1 LCLHGLRLL
10 GAADAPR
17 VAARFGL
24 NTDETHESL
33 LDYEAVGWT
42 ARSDFGGV
50 RVWSLTDA
58 GRTENERQ
66 LAEELDTCSGRDAV
80 TRAHTSFV
88 PLNERLLQ
96 AATDWQ
102 LRPMP
107 GAPLASNDH
116 TDFRWDDRVIER
128 LVSIG
133 RRLRPVSDEL
143 SAVLTRFDGYA
154 DRFDA
159 ATQRIQAG
167 QTRWVDAIEIDSCHR
182 VWMQLHEDLIATLA
196 MQRDA

>member
-1 LCLHGLRLL
+1 
-10 GAADAPR
+10 
-17 VAARFGL
+17 
-24 NTDETHESL
+24 
-33 LDYEAVGWT
+33 
-42 ARSDFGGV
+42 
-50 RVWSLTDA
+50 LTDA

-66 LAEELDTCSGRDAV
+66 LAEELDACAGGDAV
-80 TRAHTSFV
+80 TRAHSAFI
-88 PLNERLLQ
+88 PLNGQLLQ

-102 LRPMP
+102 LRPVSGDPM
-107 GAPLASNDH
+107 ASNDH

-159 ATQRIQAG
+159 ATQRVQAG
-167 QTRWVDAIEIDSCHR
+167 QTRWVDATEINSCHL
-182 VWMQLHEDLIATLA
+182 VWMQLHEDLIATLG